1 MAGFGRFTTTT
12 GHGHDTSL
20 SASTR
25 FAICHTYVLGSCTS
39 DISTTNISYPSA
51 GLANA
56 SLIIPSKIFSKALV
70 LGSRAL
76 YIHHVVIIIRSF
88 PFSLQTFSHP
98 VHWVHI
104 RSSTRYQTFRG
115 SEKSKNVT

>member
-1 MAGFGRFTTTT
+1 MAGFGRSTTTT
-12 GHGHDTSL
+12 GNGHDTSL

-25 FAICHTYVLGSCTS
+25 FAICHTYILGSGTS

-56 SLIIPSKIFSKALV
+56 SFIIPSKIFPKALV
-70 LGSRAL
+70 LGSRTQ
-76 YIHHVVIIIRSF
+76 YIHQIIIIRSF
-88 PFSLQTFSHP
+88 PFSLQTFPHP

-115 SEKSKNVT
+115 AEKSKNVT